1 MGKSALF
8 CFSTSSTRRNRRRSP
23 STRTPSDRVHRFARH
38 VFERQH
44 ALVLYATQKRA
55 VPPPW
60 FVGRACKTKGAG
72 PGRFRGKARLWRS
85 PRAFSRKGRILEEA
99 RGPENARE
107 RYDDGHRHKE
117 GPGCAEKQ
125 GAWGFNIDRGTHGSA
140 QCDAPFLPFVSPTTH
155 VSPHA
160 FSPQM
165 ALLNEVAAAPNT
177 THAGG
182 QYGDGGNILTQQVR
196 LGPDPGH
203 FPRFERTA
211 RANSDPPS

>member
-1 MGKSALF
+1 M
-8 CFSTSSTRRNRRRSP
+8 
-23 STRTPSDRVHRFARH
+23 
-38 VFERQH
+38 
-44 ALVLYATQKRA
+44 
-55 VPPPW
+55 PPPW

-155 VSPHA
+155 SRFSPR
-160 FSPQM
+160 FFPQM

-203 FPRFERTA
+203 FLRFERTA